1 MRVQLLQGPAPA
13 KVKFLL
19 PPPCWP
25 HPQAARGM
33 VQAGVEGGVGG
44 EVEGREVKG
53 GVEGHGGKEGKGG
66 AEGDLRS
73 STTMLLRGRVDG
85 AIEGG
90 GGGIEG
96 GSGTTGR
103 GGGEGG
109 VRFDANL
116 LAMQE

>member
-1 MRVQLLQGPAPA
+1 
-13 KVKFLL
+13 
-19 PPPCWP
+19 
-25 HPQAARGM
+25 M

-90 GGGIEG
+90 GGGIESG
-96 GSGTTGR
+96 GGTKGRR
-103 GGGEGG
+103 GGGGG

-116 LAMQE
+116 LAMQD